1 MKKNSE
7 FLMETKKYLLF
18 VLINLSLIPF
28 IHCIAQC
35 SNVKIS
41 MNDIFIPGI
50 ITIGSYSQLIE
61 SQGCPNSRFN
71 STVNPINE
79 RCIRECGYVLPEN
92 VIQCEYLV
100 YDAFE
105 YVRIG
110 DSVQLVFMDLRKT
123 KLPIFINDFVI
134 DKTVNQKEFLSEI
147 KKRGWW
153 SNESD
158 KFKIGKIESHYCTY
172 TDVNCFYLDYIEDPY
187 SSVIFT
193 FYNTFFNKNIWW
205 IEFPIMRIDGIV
217 H

>member
-79 RCIRECGYVLPEN
+79 RCIRECEYVPPAN
-92 VIQCEYLV
+92 VVQCEYLV

-105 YVRIG
+105 YIHIG
-110 DSVQLVFMDLRKT
+110 DSVQLVFMDLRET
-123 KLPIFINDFVI
+123 KLPIFIKDFVI
-134 DKTVNQKEFLSEI
+134 DSFEHIPSTLLLV
-147 KKRGWW
+147 
-153 SNESD
+153 
-158 KFKIGKIESHYCTY
+158 
-172 TDVNCFYLDYIEDPY
+172 YL
-187 SSVIFT
+187 
-193 FYNTFFNKNIWW
+193 N
-205 IEFPIMRIDGIV
+205 
-217 H
+217 HL